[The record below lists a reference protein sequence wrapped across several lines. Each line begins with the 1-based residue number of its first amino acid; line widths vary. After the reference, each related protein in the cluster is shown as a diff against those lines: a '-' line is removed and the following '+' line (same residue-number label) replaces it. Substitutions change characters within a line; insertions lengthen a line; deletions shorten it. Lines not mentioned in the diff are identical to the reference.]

1 MLERGLAARKAKS
14 VFFEE
19 RNSIDIYIEDTAIGY
34 KKIYKCILNRILG
47 DRFLINDVFPLGGKS
62 AVLHSWENDRNKR
75 NRPQLHIVDGDIEL
89 LGGERRCDSGL
100 YTLPYYCIENIFLCE
115 QSLLD
120 ILVEE
125 DPEKER
131 DELSSAFNFT
141 EWNHLNI
148 EPLIKLFVTYYL
160 VKKYVPTIPS
170 IHYQVSRLATDNS
183 GVVDTIKVNNRISE
197 LETEIIKIIGQ
208 DALNVEKESIYGIID
223 GNYDIKRYISGK
235 DYLLPLIVTRMKS
248 IVNTKVSNIT
258 LKHRISQRCNLE
270 DLSDI
275 ESFIFYP

>member
-34 KKIYKCILNRILG
+34 KKIYKCLLNRVLG
-47 DRFLINDVFPLGGKS
+47 ERFLINDVFPLGGKS
-62 AVLHSWENDRNKR
+62 AVIQSWEADKNKR
-75 NRPQLHIVDGDIEL
+75 NRPQLHIIDGDIEL
-89 LGGERRCDSGL
+89 LGGDRRCEAGL

-115 QSLLD
+115 QALLD

-131 DELSSAFNFT
+131 HELAHEFNFN
-141 EWNHLNI
+141 EWIRLNI
-148 EPLIKLFVTYYL
+148 EPLIDLFITYYL
-160 VKKYVPTIPS
+160 VKKYTPTVPS
-170 IHYQVSRLATDNS
+170 IHYQVSKLAIDNS
-183 GVVDTIKVNNRISE
+183 GVVDRNKINQRILE
-197 LETEIIKIIGQ
+197 LENEITKVIP
-208 DALNVEKESIYGIID
+208 KEEVSTQRDEMLKNLD
-223 GNYDIKRYISGK
+223 GRLDIKKYISGK

-248 IVNTKVSNIT
+248 VVNTKVSNIT
-258 LKHRISQRCNLE
+258 LKHRISQRCDIN

-275 ESFIFYP
+275 ERFIFMP

>member
-1 MLERGLAARKAKS
+1 MLERGLAAKKAKS

-19 RNSIDIYIEDTAIGY
+19 RNTIDIYIEDTAVGY
-34 KKIYKCILNRILG
+34 KKIYKCILNRLLG
-47 DRFLINDVFPLGGKS
+47 ERFLINDVFPLGGKT
-62 AVLHSWENDRNKR
+62 AVLQSWENDRNKR

-115 QSLLD
+115 QALLD

-131 DELSSAFNFT
+131 DELSQAFNFT
-141 EWNHLNI
+141 EWNRLNI
-148 EPLIKLFVTYYL
+148 EPLIKLFITYYL
-160 VKKYVPTIPS
+160 VKKYVPQTQNV
-170 IHYQVSRLATDNS
+170 HYQVSRLAADNS
-183 GVVDTIKVNNRISE
+183 GVVDIGKVNIRITE
-197 LETEIIKIIGQ
+197 LETEIIKIISE
-208 DALNVEKESIYGIID
+208 DELNHEKERILKKID
-223 GNYDIKRYISGK
+223 GNYDIKKYISGK

-248 IVNTKVSNIT
+248 IVNTRVSNIT
-258 LKHRISQRCNLE
+258 LKHRISQRCSLE

-275 ESFIFYP
+275 ENFIFYP

>member
-19 RNSIDIYIEDTAIGY
+19 RNSIDIYIEDTAVGY
-34 KKIYKCILNRILG
+34 RKIYKCILNRVLG
-47 DRFLINDVFPLGGKS
+47 DKFLINDVFPLGGKK
-62 AVLHSWENDRNKR
+62 AVLQSWGNDRNKR

-89 LGGERRCDSGL
+89 LSGERRCDSGL

-131 DELSSAFNFT
+131 DELSDAFNFT
-141 EWNHLNI
+141 EWNRLNI
-148 EPLIKLFVTYYL
+148 EPLINLFVTYYL

-170 IHYQVSRLATDNS
+170 IHYQVSRLVTDNS
-183 GVVDTIKVNNRISE
+183 GIVDAVKVKSRINE
-197 LETEIIKIIGQ
+197 LEIEIINVIGQ
-208 DALNVEKESIYGIID
+208 DVLNIEKERIYRMID
-223 GNYDIKRYISGK
+223 GEYDIKKYISGK

-258 LKHRISQRCNLE
+258 LKHRISQRCSLE

-275 ESFIFYP
+275 ENFIFYP

>member
-1 MLERGLAARKAKS
+1 MLERGLAAKKAKS

-19 RNSIDIYIEDTAIGY
+19 RNTIDIYIEDTAVGY
-34 KKIYKCILNRILG
+34 KKIYKCILNRLLG
-47 DRFLINDVFPLGGKS
+47 ERFLINDVFPLGGKT
-62 AVLHSWENDRNKR
+62 AVLQSWENDRNKR

-131 DELSSAFNFT
+131 DELSQAFNFT
-141 EWNHLNI
+141 EWNRLNI
-148 EPLIKLFVTYYL
+148 EPLIKLFITYYL
-160 VKKYVPTIPS
+160 VKKYVPQTQNV
-170 IHYQVSRLATDNS
+170 HYQVSRLAADNS
-183 GVVDTIKVNNRISE
+183 GVVDIGKVNIRITE
-197 LETEIIKIIGQ
+197 LETEIIKIISE
-208 DALNVEKESIYGIID
+208 DELNQEKESILKKID
-223 GNYDIKRYISGK
+223 GNYDIKKYISGK

-258 LKHRISQRCNLE
+258 LKHRISQRCSLE

>member
-19 RNSIDIYIEDTAIGY
+19 RNTIDIYIEDTAIGY
-34 KKIYKCILNRILG
+34 KKIYKCILNRVLG
-47 DRFLINDVFPLGGKS
+47 ESFLINDVFPLGGKT
-62 AVLHSWENDRNKR
+62 AVIQSWENDRNKR

-115 QSLLD
+115 QALLD

-141 EWNHLNI
+141 EWNRLNI
-148 EPLIKLFVTYYL
+148 EPLIKLFVTYFL
-160 VKKYVPTIPS
+160 VKKYAPTIPN
-170 IHYQVSRLATDNS
+170 IHYQVSKLAKDNS
-183 GVVDTIKVNNRISE
+183 GIVDS
-197 LETEIIKIIGQ
+197 
-208 DALNVEKESIYGIID
+208 
-223 GNYDIKRYISGK
+223 
-235 DYLLPLIVTRMKS
+235 
-248 IVNTKVSNIT
+248 
-258 LKHRISQRCNLE
+258 
-270 DLSDI
+270 
-275 ESFIFYP
+275 